1 MIIDFAK
8 LAALGVLKEQPR
20 LVLRNLDNTAIQ
32 TLGNAYNLK
41 ANIRYNEVSAITFD
55 IPAYV
60 DGVKTPHYDDIIG
73 MRIIDMLKWGQFIL
87 INPETSNDGIREIK
101 SCKAYS
107 LEYELTYKQT
117 YIPEGTYNFWNP
129 FDSENTILGMI
140 INDLKAGSLLSWRI
154 GSVDA
159 SLIGKYRTLSEE
171 SSNIYNLIKSTV
183 QKTYGCIFDFD
194 TYNRRIHVRDVHS
207 GNYTNGVNISLNNL
221 AKQINIEEDTE
232 NIVTVLD
239 VNGGEDVDIR
249 MVNPLGT
256 NKIYNLD
263 YFMNQSHFSTEM
275 IRKWEA
281 WKNKY
286 ESIQPRFYNLSVE
299 YSLKTAAIATANAAL
314 TDINGTELESLEN
327 QRAVCIEWL
336 AQHADN
342 DPEYQNFQ
350 ERLNELNQRVSEVQT
365 EINTQKDIISE
376 LENEQELIAEAMEE
390 ITNSIAFKKYFTEDE
405 LLILSLYFK
414 EDAIE
419 ESSFVLTNVQNY
431 NTANISSK
439 YESLHFSFSGGTVT
453 KTLNNDTNLFMI
465 TGGKVVCSS
474 SLATTIKANVIRASY
489 ERDTNGKF
497 VLALY
502 LSDGRINNVDFPG
515 GCISFTGHS
524 LVPQS
529 DAQSISASD
538 IYATGTFL
546 NFDGDNGNLYF
557 TRDTTEYERYAVE
570 WDLYDY
576 GKSCL
581 EALAFPTYKFD
592 VSSANF
598 LMLDDF
604 NAFVRE
610 IELGQCIYLNTG
622 SEVLEPICIGVDI
635 DFEKMSSMS
644 LLFSD
649 KYSASDK
656 AFKLVDLLDN
666 SISMGKTLNSNKLS
680 YSSFIDS
687 GASTAVKTFMDS
699 ALDVARNKVLSS
711 SGQGVSW
718 DNTGLHLRKYKN
730 SSEPEYGFEDEQI
743 WMINNAIVFTDDNWK
758 SSKLAI
764 GKIFDKNLIGYSLTQ
779 DKAYNSQKTY
789 YIFDEESKK
798 YIVYTGGAG
807 GWSSA
812 TIYEYNEDG
821 SAYGIAAPYI
831 VGTLL
836 AGRNLVIDTGDGTFK
851 VDSEGVHINAMKFY
865 ITQSNN
871 LKDTLDGLSGEISKN
886 ANKITGAQSSIR
898 NLNKTINTKIST
910 YYTDNPPSDE
920 VSEGD
925 LWFNTSKEDSVN
937 YTSNTLYRYTNNDW
951 EEIRDGAISVAYQAA
966 SNAQTTA
973 DQKITTY
980 YDSTNPSNKW
990 DTLAKSKNIGDIWY
1004 NTMNGKAYR
1013 WNGSEWD
1020 TLEDKDLKILS
1031 GAIGSLSSRLR
1042 DVNQTLSQVI
1052 LDNGYLDA
1060 EQLQGVIDSQATK
1073 MKNGTGNVLFDSDG
1087 IWLMNASTKDEATAA
1102 VWMNEQGIM
1111 FGSKKNGKWKG
1122 STAIGFEGIVADA
1135 LASKVLTSVY
1145 IRGGNIQ
1152 IGDENSP
1159 AFQVDEFGNLT
1170 ANSGV
1175 FKGSL
1180 ESPTLT
1186 GKLYA
1191 GGTEEDTWII
1201 GAGLSIGGEGI
1212 LNTPKNANFYVDTS
1226 GNVTMKGD
1234 ITLSGSI
1241 NLSAGKITWSS
1252 SNTPVQVQYSGDG
1265 INDWHPDFR
1274 PNTNHPDEND
1284 YYARYSYDGGDSWT
1298 GAILIQGRN
1307 GEDGKN
1313 GTDGEDGKDA
1323 NVDFGEVNAILGN
1336 LFTDWKGEAASEIT
1350 GSYIYSPKIKG
1361 GEIYGTNIF
1370 SGDGGYTDRFA
1381 GVTQITGKGITVSV
1395 YNGDT
1400 LTDEDEYDF
1409 DPADYVRKIGLGYSS
1424 GDYAYPYL
1432 VLGAGSGDTGAKDA
1446 GVVAKFGHGIWIGT
1460 SDVLSQMGAE
1470 PMITAGLTTGIFI
1483 EFPGTYNGDTYNGA
1497 IYQYI
1502 DGKKS
1507 KIGSGGGTAT
1517 AVFG

>member
-8 LAALGVLKEQPR
+8 LATLGVLKEQPR

-41 ANIRYNEVSAITFD
+41 ANIRYNEVSTITFD

-73 MRIIDMLKWGQFIL
+73 MRIIDMLEWGQFIL

-101 SCKAYS
+101 SCKAHS

-154 GSVDA
+154 GSVDD

-194 TYNRRIHVRDVHS
+194 TYNRRIHVRDVNS
-207 GNYTNGVNISLNNL
+207 GNHTNGVNISLNNL
-221 AKQINIEEDTE
+221 VKQINIEEDTE

-342 DPEYQNFQ
+342 DTEYQ
-350 ERLNELNQRVSEVQT
+350 ERLNKLNQRISEVQT
-365 EINTQKDIISE
+365 EINAQKTIISE
-376 LENEQELIAEAMEE
+376 LKNEQELIADAMEE
-390 ITNSIAFKKYFTEDE
+390 ITNSVAFKKYFTENE

-453 KTLNNDTNLFMI
+453 KTLNNDTDLFMI
-465 TGGKVVCSS
+465 AGGSVVCSS
-474 SLATTIKANVIRASY
+474 SHATTIKANVIHANY
-489 ERDTNGKF
+489 ERNTNGKF

-502 LSDGRINNVDFPG
+502 LSDGRINSVDFPG

-524 LVPQS
+524 LVPKS
-529 DAQSISASD
+529 DAQPISVSD

-718 DNTGLHLRKYKN
+718 DNTGLHLRKYIN
-730 SSEPEYGFEDEQI
+730 SSNPEEGFEDEQI

-764 GKIFDKNLIGYSLTQ
+764 GKIFDKNLQGYHLTY
-779 DKAYNSQKTY
+779 DKAYNPQKTY
-789 YIFDEESKK
+789 YIFDEENQE
-798 YIVYTGGAG
+798 YIKYTGGAG
-807 GWSSA
+807 GWSSE

-836 AGRNLVIDTGDGTFK
+836 AGSNLVINTDNGAFK

-871 LKDTLDGLSGEISKN
+871 LKDTLDGLSEDIDTN
-886 ANKITGAQSSIR
+886 ANNITNAQDNIE
-898 NLNKTINTKIST
+898 NLNTAISTKIST
-910 YYTDNPPSDE
+910 YYTDTPPSG

-925 LWFNTSKEDSVN
+925 LWFNTSNEDSGD
-937 YTSNTLYRYTNNDW
+937 YISNTLYRYTNNDW
-951 EEIRDGAISVAYQAA
+951 QEIRDGEISIAYQAA
-966 SNAQTTA
+966 LNAQTTA

-980 YDSTNPSNKW
+980 YDTTDPSHKW

-1004 NTMNGKAYR
+1004 DTVGGKAYR

-1020 TLEDKDLKILS
+1020 TLEDRDLRMLS
-1031 GAIGSLSSRLR
+1031 GAVESLRSRLGG
-1042 DVNQTLSQVI
+1042 VNQTLSQVI
-1052 LDNGYLDA
+1052 LDNGYLNA
-1060 EQLQGVIDSQATK
+1060 TQLQGVIDSQATK

-1087 IWLMNASTKDEATAA
+1087 IWLMNASTKESATAA

-1111 FGSKKNGKWKG
+1111 FGSKKNGEWKG

-1135 LASKVLTSVY
+1135 LASKVLSSVY

-1152 IGDENSP
+1152 IGGDENSP

-1170 ANSGV
+1170 ANKGV

-1212 LNTPKNANFYVDTS
+1212 LDTPKSANFYVDTS
-1226 GNVTMKGD
+1226 GNVTMGGKLNIRDKFIVDENGN

-1241 NLSAGKITWSS
+1241 NLSAGEITWSGG
-1252 SNTPVQVQYSGDG
+1252 NTPVQVQYSVDG
-1265 INDWHPDFR
+1265 SDDNWHTDFVE
-1274 PNTNHPDEND
+1274 DD

-1307 GEDGKN
+1307 GDKGDK
-1313 GTDGEDGKDA
+1313 GDKGSDA
-1323 NVDFGEVNAILGN
+1323 NVDFEEVNKILGN
-1336 LFTDWKGEAASEIT
+1336 LFRDREGEVPSKVT
-1350 GSYIYSPKIKG
+1350 GSYIWSPKIKG
-1361 GEIYGTNIF
+1361 GQIYGTDIYSGSGNGF
-1370 SGDGGYTDRFA
+1370 SRMDESGFTVYT
-1381 GVTQITGKGITVSV
+1381 TEGK
-1395 YNGDT
+1395 NK
-1400 LTDEDEYDF
+1400 
-1409 DPADYVRKIGLGYSS
+1409 AKIGLGYITGS
-1424 GDYAYPYL
+1424 GNYDYPYL
-1432 VLGAGSGDTGAKDA
+1432 SLGIGSGEESNMA
-1446 GVVAKFGHGIWIGT
+1446 GLVMKFGSGVWIGT
-1460 SDVLSQMGAE
+1460 SDVKRGSMG
-1470 PMITAGLTTGIFI
+1470 IISVSDVTTGIWI
-1483 EFPGTYNGDTYNGA
+1483 EFPTLSEDGTEIISDGK
-1497 IYQYI
+1497 IYKYTN
-1502 DGKKS
+1502 GKKS
-1507 KIGSGGGTAT
+1507 EIGSGGSTT